1 MNTAVPKLRVLIT
14 CNEQECERVL
24 RIDGRDA
31 APYVKLQHK
40 HTPNETLLVCAECWE
55 YPDVQE
61 QYTGENGQ
69 WKISQP

>member
-1 MNTAVPKLRVLIT
+1 MNTVPKVKISIECAEIL
-14 CNEQECERVL
+14 CNKVL
-24 RIDGRDA
+24 RMNGRDM

-40 HTPNETLLVCAECWE
+40 HTPNETLLVCSECWE

-69 WKISQP
+69 WKKLEL